1 MSGGWTWGL
10 LRLPGQLLTLPQRAL
25 EGAERIPA
33 VWLGILPVGLV
44 AVVAAATFDPRVYP
58 GGDNALYWALG
69 RSLLE
74 TFEYRDLGAPG
85 SPYETSIPWGFPLL
99 IAAGMA
105 VLPDGYPYLKIV
117 CWLSMVGAFAC
128 LWGLLQ
134 FVLKGHRGVALL
146 ALLAL
151 AVNHRLVTFASMLL
165 TEAPFLAFSMGA
177 LLAFEVYRRRWAERW
192 WGVVPSAV
200 LASYGYLVR
209 PAGVALVAA
218 LLGYLV
224 LCRRW
229 KVLGIALAVVI
240 VVDGS
245 WHVRSAMVPSESENL
260 YLHYLVKKNKYQTDD
275 VTVDAGGIVDRITH
289 NAKAYTVGPLH
300 RLSLGFKWKNRPG
313 ISPIVLPML
322 VLIGAGYALTLSRA
336 GPIHLYVPFYLGVIL
351 LWLPESV
358 KDRYLAMVFPLLLPL
373 ALFGLYRSLALRWPT
388 VGAWAV
394 VGLFSLMFYF
404 QGGRAWVKA
413 ERYEAVREAFED
425 GQHEVGRRRSYRSY
439 VHMCEWIRDHA
450 PEDAI
455 LGARKPRLAYLYSG
469 RQAVRTTYSEDPEEV
484 YAWFVDNG
492 IDYVLL
498 DRLDSQVEDTRIRMI
513 GTQMEYHDH
522 FADVFASFLGDRI
535 ALFSPDTAVIEAH
548 RSERADFQR
557 RLREK
562 RLGRTPPTRSST
574 GADGLHPLGGD
585 ETGDRGDTDEDPD
598 MDREG
603 GE

>member
-1 MSGGWTWGL
+1 MTGDWAARLMQLPWL
-10 LRLPGQLLTLPQRAL
+10 LWSLPARAL

-33 VWLGILPVGLV
+33 LWLGLLPVGLV
-44 AVVAAATFDPRVYP
+44 AVVASATFDPRVYP

-69 RSLLE
+69 RSLFE
-74 TFEYRDLGAPG
+74 SFEYRDLGAPG

-105 VLPDGYPYLKIV
+105 LLPDGYPYLKIV

-134 FVLKGHRGVALL
+134 FVLKGYRGVAVL

-165 TEAPFLAFSMGA
+165 TEAPFLLCSMGA
-177 LLAFEVYRRRWAERW
+177 LLAFEVHRRRWADRW
-192 WGVVPSAV
+192 WGVVPAAAM
-200 LASYGYLVR
+200 ASYGYLIR

-224 LCRRW
+224 LSRKW
-229 KVLGIALAVVI
+229 KTLGVAMVVVGILA
-240 VVDGS
+240 GS
-245 WHVRSAMVPSESENL
+245 WHVRSALVPSESENL
-260 YLHYLVKKNKYQTDD
+260 YLSYLVKKNKYQTDD
-275 VTVDAGGIVDRITH
+275 ATVDAGGIVDRVTH
-289 NAKAYTVGPLH
+289 NARAYTVGPLH
-300 RLSLGFKWKNRPG
+300 RLSLGFKWKNRSG

-322 VLIGAGYALTLSRA
+322 VLIGAGYALTLGRA
-336 GPIHLYVPFYLGVIL
+336 GPIHLYVPLYLGVIL

-358 KDRYLAMVFPLLLPL
+358 KDRYLAMIFSLLLPL
-373 ALFGLYRSLALRWPT
+373 ALFGLYRSLALRWPHAA
-388 VGAWAV
+388 AWV
-394 VGLFSLMFYF
+394 TVGLFALMFYF
-404 QGGRAWVKA
+404 QGGRAAVKA
-413 ERYEAVREAFED
+413 ERYAAVREAFDE

-439 VHMCEWIRDHA
+439 VQMCEWIRDNA

-469 RQAVRTTYSEDPEEV
+469 RQAVRTTFSEDPDEV
-484 YAWFVDNG
+484 YGWFVDNG

-513 GTQMEYHDH
+513 GAQLKYHDH
-522 FADVFASFLGDRI
+522 FADQFATFLGDRV
-535 ALFSPDTAVIEAH
+535 AMFSPDTEVIEDYRAQ
-548 RSERADFQR
+548 RADFQR

-562 RLGRTPPTRSST
+562 RLGRTPPSQVTT
-574 GADGLHPLGGD
+574 GADGLHPMEGGG
-585 ETGDRGDTDEDPD
+585 EPSGGDTDEDPD
-598 MDREG
+598 LDQEG
-603 GE
+603 G